1 MRMMKFLILPV
12 AIAALAGCA
21 GSSDTSPQAS
31 ATCSNLSGAALL
43 ECQQNAQPASQ
54 TGSTFKMV
62 HPKAPGGR
70 NSAQGGH
77 GALMN

>member
-21 GSSDTSPQAS
+21 GSNNTSPQAT
-31 ATCSNLSGAALL
+31 ATCPNLSGAALL
-43 ECQQNAQPASQ
+43 ECQQNVQPASQ
-54 TGSTFKMV
+54 TGNTFKMV